1 MHNREHSMSPASLT
15 GSLWRRLL
23 RMAAVLAALMIVL
36 CPPALAARKDKDPTP
51 PMIVLQARA
60 LAREDRLEGLA
71 LLEDYLAGSPKLEL
85 EPWVGIEAGEHRR
98 LMSDTKSA
106 REHFLRVQQSFADH
120 FLAGTATLGI
130 TLVDS
135 GEHPS
140 GNQLATMG
148 YLTAEGAPP
157 SMDADRFRLLA
168 LDAATSGERSA
179 KVRGYT
185 SKASA
190 YATESGD
197 PLVLARVS
205 QSIMGM
211 HSAGVIDPPPPVA
224 PVETPEE
231 LATQALEHAHAAL
244 ATGDLDSARNSAE
257 TFLATFPESPSVI
270 EAQYVIQRVNAGDPV
285 DSSLVGVLLPLS
297 GTYAPPGRRLK
308 RVIEMAN
315 RHAGS
320 PMKLAFV
327 DTEGSPERTVEQLEQ
342 LVLQRGAVAVL
353 GPLLKENAAAAAEAA
368 QALHVPL
375 ICLAQAEGITAD
387 RPFVFRGFLTPVQQV
402 QQLVEHVTTK
412 LGLQRFAVLAPD
424 NSYGKLASEA
434 FTAEVLQ
441 RGGEVQQQVYY
452 DPTSG
457 DFRKSAAELAA
468 KDYTARSYEFHKLK
482 EDARKRGMDPD
493 KVVLPPMVE
502 YQAIFIPDSYQR
514 VPLVASALAY
524 EEFAIGEF
532 KPKRD
537 DIPLLLLGLN
547 GWNDDSIARQGG
559 KYVRGGV
566 FVDAF
571 FPGSDELQVQSFI
584 ASFRTEFERSPG
596 TVDAL
601 GYDAAR
607 MVAQAVAQGPGR
619 REVMQEVLMAVE
631 LPDSVS
637 GGVRF
642 DEQGEVIRSLEV
654 LAIGKDRI
662 ERWQPEPIESAP
674 PGLESPT
681 P

>member
-1 MHNREHSMSPASLT
+1 MHNREHFMSPASLT
-15 GSLWRRLL
+15 GSPWRRLL
-23 RMAAVLAALMIVL
+23 RMAAILAALTFVL
-36 CPPALAARKDKDPTP
+36 CPPALAARKDKDPTT

-106 REHFLRVQQSFADH
+106 REHFLRVQQSFAEH
-120 FLAGTATLGI
+120 FLAEAATLGI

-190 YATESGD
+190 YANESGD
-197 PLVLARVS
+197 PLVLARVT

-211 HSAGVIDPPPPVA
+211 HSAGVIDPPPAA

-231 LATQALEHAHAAL
+231 LATQALENAHAAL
-244 ATGDLDSARNSAE
+244 ATGDLDSARKSAE

-285 DSSLVGVLLPLS
+285 DGSLVGVLLPLT
-297 GTYAPPGRRLK
+297 GTYAPPGQRLK

-468 KDYTARSYEFHKLK
+468 KDYTARAYEFRKLK
-482 EDARKRGMDPD
+482 EDAEERGMDPD

-547 GWNDDSIARQGG
+547 GWHDDSIARQGG
-559 KYVRGGV
+559 KYIRGGV

-571 FPGSDELQVQSFI
+571 FPRSGELQVQSFI
-584 ASFRTEFERSPG
+584 ASFRTEFDSSPG

-619 REVMQEVLMAVE
+619 REAMRELLMAVE

-642 DEQGEVIRSLEV
+642 DEQGEVIRTLEV
-654 LAIGKDRI
+654 LSIGKDII
-662 ERWQPEPIESAP
+662 ERWQPEPVSPAP
-674 PGLESPT
+674 
-681 P
+681 